1 MGQQFSGLALDDLTN
16 DAMAATWIQSFQWLY
31 LYPISSAV

>member
-1 MGQQFSGLALDDLTN
+1 MGQQFSGLALGDLTN
-16 DAMAATWIQSFQWLY
+16 DAMAVIWIQSFQWLY